1 MAKSKQAA
9 ANHAEVRGNYLL
21 KIRQIQ
27 EMMGDEGGQCYDF
40 FTNGEECGSNTTWKG
55 CPVLSWEKQGTHF
68 YSLLP
73 IPAGKCPET
82 DPDGTSH
89 MSEQDISS
97 MAPVSLGED
106 AFYKCFELI
115 NKDSVHC
122 ISPEESSAHINCFY
136 LEVKGT
142 AFPPYFPPPREVQEI
157 FPGLFIF
164 IPFFITFCFSP
175 HLPTVHRGPSV
186 GEPKSVKCI

>member
-21 KIRQIQ
+21 KIMQIQ

-40 FTNGEECGSNTTWKG
+40 FTNGEECGCNTAWKG

-106 AFYKCFELI
+106 AFSKCFELI

-136 LEVKGT
+136 LKVKGI
-142 AFPPYFPPPREVQEI
+142 AFPSYFFPPEKFKKFFQVC
-157 FPGLFIF
+157 LFLYLI
-164 IPFFITFCFSP
+164 
-175 HLPTVHRGPSV
+175 
-186 GEPKSVKCI
+186 